1 MDILTRLSFAVA
13 SSLLI
18 LVVCQRI
25 QLEKMNKK
33 YEKMKEKVS
42 NYLSDLDEK
51 LPAKK

>member
-25 QLEKMNKK
+25 QLERMSKK
-33 YEKMKEKVS
+33 YEDMKKKAS
-42 NYLSDLDEK
+42 SYLSDLDEN